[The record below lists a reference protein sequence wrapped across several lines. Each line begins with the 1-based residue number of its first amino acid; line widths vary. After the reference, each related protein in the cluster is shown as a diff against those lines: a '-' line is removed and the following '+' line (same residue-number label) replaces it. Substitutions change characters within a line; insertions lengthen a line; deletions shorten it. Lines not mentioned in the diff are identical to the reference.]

1 MKKVLYFLTAII
13 IFGTV
18 AVSAQGKKYSLYA
31 VGFYNQE
38 NLFDTCH
45 DAGKNDYDFL
55 PTGSY
60 KWNTLKY
67 THKLRNMARALADMG
82 TDKTPLGC
90 AFIGMAEV
98 ENDNVL
104 NDLIAEKPLADRG
117 MKFIH
122 HEGPDKRGIDCAL
135 LYNPKLYK
143 PYKSFVKQ
151 YVYEN
156 GDTTHF
162 TRPFLVVQG
171 KLADEDVTV
180 VVCHWPSRGVEGK
193 FRDWGGKQVRALTD
207 SIRGSQPGMKIFVM
221 GDMNDDP
228 DNTSMSKFL
237 GAKREMKEVGEGD
250 FYNPWWNILRRDNQ
264 GTLSYQGAWN
274 LFDQIV
280 MSRNLLADPKA
291 KDYKKTVMNECSTL
305 KYYQNHI
312 FRRDYLIQNDGRYKG
327 TPKRTTAGGV
337 WLDGYSDHL
346 PVVTYLLKEQK

>member
-1 MKKVLYFLTAII
+1 MNKFLSLITAMLLA
-13 IFGTV
+13 GV
-18 AVSAQGKKYSLYA
+18 VSANAQEKKFSLYA

-67 THKLRNMARALADMG
+67 TNKLKNMAKALADIG
-82 TDKTPLGC
+82 TDMLPNVGC
-90 AFIGMAEV
+90 ALIGLAEC

-104 NDLIAEKPLADRG
+104 NDLTAQKPLADRG
-117 MKFIH
+117 IKYIH
-122 HEGPDKRGIDCAL
+122 YEGPDKRGIDCAL
-135 LYNPKLYK
+135 LYNPKLFA
-143 PYKSFVKQ
+143 PYKSFIKQ

-156 GDTTHF
+156 GDTTHH

-171 KLADEDVTV
+171 KIAGENLTAI
-180 VVCHWPSRGVEGK
+180 VCHWPSRGAEGK

-207 SIRGSQPGMKIFVM
+207 SIRSAEPDMKIIVM

-228 DNTSMSKFL
+228 DNTSMAKFL
-237 GAKREMKEVGEGD
+237 GAKREIKEVGAGD
-250 FYNPWWNILRRDNQ
+250 FYNPWWNTLRKDGQ

-280 MSRNLLADPKA
+280 MSKNMLNQKGE
-291 KDYKKTVMNECSTL
+291 KDYSTL
-305 KYYQNHI
+305 KYYKSHI
-312 FRRDYLIQNDGRYKG
+312 FRRDYLMQTEGKYKG

-337 WLDGYSDHL
+337 WLNGYSDHL
-346 PVVTYLLKEQK
+346 PVVTYLLKEQKQ